1 MGSSLGDRKPLPK
14 GATRVETLPISTIVL
29 TLSEQANSRLFR
41 SHWEDVTG
49 LMVNEAL
56 VASLPAECSAVP
68 SASANTVNDPYYP
81 KDFFEQSRSKRALPF
96 TASSLRARDYSFY
109 LSQAK
114 KHLPANPGDLLWL
127 IDRFFT
133 MKFLNGGHVDL
144 ISASLHNNSI
154 FKLIAFFCRDA
165 MYKHHPHLT
174 TFLAFASMAE
184 MGQDERN
191 VSSNALTIACELL
204 RQSTERKSKTANFA
218 DKTSA
223 SRYVI
228 KLAGDVQRPQ
238 GAIRAVEEP
247 ILERDVEILTDI
259 TDDEAE
265 PDEGSPK
272 PAGHVEEPM
281 SSDDDDDDI
290 LFPKPATLVSD
301 KKGKG
306 KVEQVAGQKKS
317 DNGHGRAA
325 TEGMKR
331 RRDDSDD
338 EAESSKSS
346 TKAPRHTST
355 IKRRHAL

>member
-1 MGSSLGDRKPLPK
+1 
-14 GATRVETLPISTIVL
+14 
-29 TLSEQANSRLFR
+29 
-41 SHWEDVTG
+41 
-49 LMVNEAL
+49 
-56 VASLPAECSAVP
+56 
-68 SASANTVNDPYYP
+68 
-81 KDFFEQSRSKRALPF
+81 
-96 TASSLRARDYSFY
+96 
-109 LSQAK
+109 
-114 KHLPANPGDLLWL
+114 
-127 IDRFFT
+127 
-133 MKFLNGGHVDL
+133 
-144 ISASLHNNSI
+144 
-154 FKLIAFFCRDA
+154 

-228 KLAGDVQRPQ
+228 KLAGDAQRPQ